1 MNSRALIKIQ
11 HQDET
16 AIMQKKSMQK
26 RNMQKQSVKTQ
37 SMNIRTL
44 PRKIALIVTLVA
56 TSYGSL
62 AQSNSPT
69 QVEMT
74 GSEGTVLMGS
84 AITSFDNPWA
94 MAFLPDGHSLVTEK
108 TGVMWLL
115 DENQQKRAKVDN
127 VPKVTPRGQ
136 GGLGDVI
143 VHPDFASN
151 NTIYVSYVERDANND
166 AFSGAVI
173 ERATLTI
180 TDKGAS
186 LSNRELIWRQSPK
199 VTGNG
204 HYSHRMA
211 FSPDG
216 YLFISSGERQKFTPA
231 QNMAM
236 NLGKIVRLNA
246 DGSVPEDNPFY
257 GNGAVTEQ
265 IWSLG
270 HRNPLGIDFDAQGN
284 LWSHEMGPRHGDEL
298 NIIEKAR
305 NYGYPT
311 VSQGDHYSG
320 VKIPNHEDIPIFK
333 SPEKAWVPAISP
345 AGFIIYKG
353 DLHKDWQGDG
363 FIGGLSSQALVRV
376 SFNQDDKGKWNVEE
390 AERYEWG
397 KRVREVEQ
405 DGMGNI
411 YVLED
416 KEGGRL
422 IKLQKGI

>member
-1 MNSRALIKIQ
+1 MLIKL
-11 HQDET
+11 
-16 AIMQKKSMQK
+16 KPQK
-26 RNMQKQSVKTQ
+26 RIKQKVALLA
-37 SMNIRTL
+37 TL
-44 PRKIALIVTLVA
+44 LA
-56 TSYGSL
+56 TSFAAL
-62 AQSNSPT
+62 AQST
-69 QVEMT
+69 EQVEIS
-74 GSEGTVLMGS
+74 GSEGTALVGEVLS
-84 AITSFDNPWA
+84 SFDNPWA
-94 MAFLPDGHSLVTEK
+94 MTFLPDGHSLVTEK
-108 TGVMWLL
+108 PGTMWLL
-115 DENQQKRAKVDN
+115 DKNQQKRFSVSN
-127 VPKVTPRGQ
+127 VPSVTARGQ

-143 VHPDFASN
+143 IHPEFATNS
-151 NTIYVSYVERDANND
+151 TIYVSYVERDPKD
-166 AFSGAVI
+166 DKFSGAVI
-173 ERATLTI
+173 ERATLNI
-180 TDKGAS
+180 TESGAS

-211 FSPDG
+211 ISPDG

-236 NLGKIVRLNA
+236 NLGKIVRLND

-257 GNGAVTEQ
+257 GNGSVTEQ
-265 IWSLG
+265 IWTLG
-270 HRNPLGIDFDAQGN
+270 HRNPLGIDFDAEGN
-284 LWSHEMGPRHGDEL
+284 LWAHEMGPRHGDEL
-298 NIIEKAR
+298 NIIERGR

-353 DLHKDWQGDG
+353 DKFDDWTGNG
-363 FIGGLSSQALVRV
+363 FIGGLSSKALVRV
-376 SFNQDDKGKWNVEE
+376 AIDKDEEGKWNVEE

-405 DGMGNI
+405 DNMGNI

-422 IKLQKGI
+422 IKLQHSN

>member
-1 MNSRALIKIQ
+1 MQTTSTHKNRLSHKTAL
-11 HQDET
+11 
-16 AIMQKKSMQK
+16 
-26 RNMQKQSVKTQ
+26 
-37 SMNIRTL
+37 L
-44 PRKIALIVTLVA
+44 VTLFA
-56 TSYGSL
+56 SSFFSF
-62 AQSNSPT
+62 AQSDSSEQIT
-69 QVEMT
+69 MK
-74 GSEGTVLMGS
+74 GSNGTTVIGTVKS
-84 AITSFDNPWA
+84 SFDNPWA
-94 MAFLPDGHSLVTEK
+94 MTFLPDGHSLVTEK
-108 TGVMWLL
+108 TGTLWLL
-115 DENQQKRAKVDN
+115 DENQRKRFSVSN
-127 VPKVTPRGQ
+127 VPSVDARGQ

-151 NTIYVSYVERDANND
+151 STIYISYVERDKEDD
-166 AFSGAVI
+166 ALSGAVI

-180 TDKGAS
+180 TNSGAE
-186 LSNRELIWRQSPK
+186 LSDRKLIWRQAPK
-199 VTGNG
+199 MTGNG

-216 YLFISSGERQKFTPA
+216 YLFITSGERQKFTPA

-236 NLGKIVRLNA
+236 NLGKIVRLHA

-257 GNGAVTEQ
+257 GQGKVTEQ
-265 IWSLG
+265 IWTLG
-270 HRNPLGIDFDAQGN
+270 HRNPLGIDFDEQGN
-284 LWSHEMGPRHGDEL
+284 LWAHEMGPRHGDEL
-298 NIIEKAR
+298 NIIERGR

-333 SPEKAWVPAISP
+333 SPELAWVPAISP

-353 DLHKDWQGDG
+353 DKFSDWKGSG
-363 FIGGLSSQALVRV
+363 FIGGLSSKALVRV
-376 SFNQDDKGKWNVEE
+376 AMDKDDEGKWLVKE

-405 DGMGNI
+405 DNNGNI

-422 IKLQKGI
+422 IQLSSAK

>member
-1 MNSRALIKIQ
+1 MLIKL
-11 HQDET
+11 
-16 AIMQKKSMQK
+16 KPQK
-26 RNMQKQSVKTQ
+26 RIKQKVALLA
-37 SMNIRTL
+37 TL
-44 PRKIALIVTLVA
+44 LA
-56 TSYGSL
+56 TSFAAL
-62 AQSNSPT
+62 AQST
-69 QVEMT
+69 EQVEIS
-74 GSEGTVLMGS
+74 GSEGTALVGEVLS
-84 AITSFDNPWA
+84 SFDNPWA
-94 MAFLPDGHSLVTEK
+94 MTFLPDGHSLVTEK
-108 TGVMWLL
+108 PGTMWLL
-115 DENQQKRAKVDN
+115 DKNQQKRFSVSN
-127 VPKVTPRGQ
+127 VPSVTARGQ

-143 VHPDFASN
+143 IHPEFATNS
-151 NTIYVSYVERDANND
+151 TIYVSYVERDPKD
-166 AFSGAVI
+166 DKFSGAVI

-211 FSPDG
+211 ISPDG

-236 NLGKIVRLNA
+236 NLGKIVRLND

-257 GNGAVTEQ
+257 GNGSVTEQ
-265 IWSLG
+265 IWTLG
-270 HRNPLGIDFDAQGN
+270 HRNPLGIDFDAEGN
-284 LWSHEMGPRHGDEL
+284 LWAHEMGPRHGDEL
-298 NIIEKAR
+298 NIIERGR

-353 DLHKDWQGDG
+353 DKFGDWTGNG
-363 FIGGLSSQALVRV
+363 FIGGLSSKALVRV
-376 SFNQDDKGKWNVEE
+376 AIDKDEEGKWNVEE

-405 DGMGNI
+405 DNMGNI

-422 IKLQKGI
+422 IKLQHSN

>member
-1 MNSRALIKIQ
+1 MFKQKLALLV
-11 HQDET
+11 T
-16 AIMQKKSMQK
+16 VMAASFTGAV
-26 RNMQKQSVKTQ
+26 QS
-37 SMNIRTL
+37 SW
-44 PRKIALIVTLVA
+44 AE
-56 TSYGSL
+56 
-62 AQSNSPT
+62 
-69 QVEMT
+69 QVEMK
-74 GSEGTVLMGS
+74 GSKGS
-84 AITSFDNPWA
+84 AVTGNVLATFDQPWA
-94 MAFLPDGHSLVTEK
+94 MTFLPDGHSLVTEK
-108 TGVMWLL
+108 PGTMWLL
-115 DENQQKRAKVDN
+115 DENQQKRFA
-127 VPKVTPRGQ
+127 VTNLPEITARGQ

-143 VHPDFASN
+143 VHPEFSTN
-151 NTIYVSYVERDANND
+151 NTIYLSYIERDSQDD

-180 TDKGAS
+180 TDSGAS
-186 LSNRELIWRQSPK
+186 LSNRQLIWQQAPK

-204 HYSHRMA
+204 HYSHRMV

-216 YLFISSGERQKFTPA
+216 HLFITSGERQKFTPA

-257 GNGAVTEQ
+257 GNGSITEQ
-265 IWSLG
+265 IWTLG
-270 HRNPLGIDFDAQGN
+270 HRNPLGIDFDAEGN

-320 VKIPNHEDIPIFK
+320 VKIPNHEDIPVFK
-333 SPEKAWVPAISP
+333 APALDWVPAISP
-345 AGFIIYKG
+345 AGFIIYQG
-353 DLHKDWQGDG
+353 DLFSEWTGNG

-376 SFNQDDKGKWNVEE
+376 DFGKDDKGKWNVQE

-405 DGMGNI
+405 DSQGNI

-416 KEGGRL
+416 GKGGRL
-422 IKLQKGI
+422 IKIKQ

>member
-1 MNSRALIKIQ
+1 METTNTHKNSMSRKAAL
-11 HQDET
+11 
-16 AIMQKKSMQK
+16 
-26 RNMQKQSVKTQ
+26 
-37 SMNIRTL
+37 L
-44 PRKIALIVTLVA
+44 VTLFA
-56 TSYGSL
+56 TSFFTF
-62 AQSNSPT
+62 AQSGSSE
-69 QVEMT
+69 QIEMKGSNGTVIT
-74 GSEGTVLMGS
+74 GSVL
-84 AITSFDNPWA
+84 TSFNNPWA

-108 TGVMWLL
+108 GGTLWLL
-115 DENQQKRAKVDN
+115 DKEQHKRFAVSN
-127 VPKVTPRGQ
+127 VPNITARGQ

-143 VHPDFASN
+143 IHPEFTSN
-151 NTIYVSYVERDANND
+151 NTLYISYVERDDKND

-180 TDKGAS
+180 TDTDAT
-186 LSNRELIWRQSPK
+186 LSDRQVIWRQSPK
-199 VTGNG
+199 MTGNG

-216 YLFISSGERQKFTPA
+216 HLFITSGERQKFTPS

-236 NLGKIVRLNA
+236 NLGKIVRLND

-257 GNGAVTEQ
+257 GQGSVTEQ
-265 IWSLG
+265 IWTLG
-270 HRNPLGIDFDAQGN
+270 HRNPLGIDFDDEGN
-284 LWSHEMGPRHGDEL
+284 LWVHEMGPRHGDEL
-298 NIIEKAR
+298 NIIERGR

-320 VKIPNHEDIPIFK
+320 VKIPNHEDFPIFK
-333 SPEKAWVPAISP
+333 SPELAWVPAISP

-353 DLHKDWQGDG
+353 DKFSDWTGNG
-363 FIGGLSSQALVRV
+363 FIGGLSSKALVRV
-376 SFNQDDKGKWNVEE
+376 AIQKNDKGKWNVQE

-405 DGMGNI
+405 DSMGNI

-422 IKLQKGI
+422 IKLVSAK